1 MTDAPSAA
9 VARSRRITYRD
20 ALREAMAG
28 EMRRDPSVFLIGED
42 IGESGG
48 QHRVSEGLL
57 AEFGPDRVVDAPV
70 AEQGFTGLA
79 VGAAFAGLRPVVEM
93 MCWSFGLLALDHI
106 VNSAAKSRYMSGGA
120 LGVPIVLRGPDG
132 PAARLGAQ
140 HSQSLAAWLAH
151 VPGLKVVAPSNAAD
165 AYGLLVA
172 AIRDPDPV
180 LVLEHDQLYAQEGDV
195 GERDLLPALGK
206 AAVVRSGRD
215 VTIVAYSRATATV
228 LEAAPLLADKGISVE
243 VVDLRSLRP
252 LDMATVLASLAKTRR
267 LVVVEESWPICSVG
281 SEICS
286 RVAGEAFSLLAA
298 GPVKVSGADVPMP
311 YAANLERLA
320 VPNAADVVAAVERLC
335 YRSPVASD

>member
-1 MTDAPSAA
+1 MAEAA
-9 VARSRRITYRD
+9 SPAATRPRRLTYRD
-20 ALREAMAG
+20 ALREAMAV
-28 EMRRDPSVFLIGED
+28 EMRRDPRVFLIGED
-42 IGESGG
+42 IGECGG

-57 AEFGPDRVVDAPV
+57 AEFGAGRVVDAPV

-106 VNSAAKSRYMSGGA
+106 VNSAAKTRYMSGGA

-140 HSQSLAAWLAH
+140 HSQSVAAMLAH

-180 LVLEHDQLYAQEGDV
+180 LVLEHEQLYAHEGDV
-195 GERDLLPALGK
+195 AEWDAVPALGR
-206 AAVVRSGRD
+206 AAVVRGGRD
-215 VTIVAYSRATATV
+215 VTVVAYSHATLTA
-228 LEAAPLLADKGISVE
+228 LEAASRLADKGISVE

-252 LDMATVLASLAKTRR
+252 LDMPAVLGSLAKTRR
-267 LVVVEESWPICSVG
+267 LVVVEEGWPACSVG

-286 RVAGEAFSLLAA
+286 RVATEAFGLLAA

-320 VPNAADVVAAVERLC
+320 VPDACDVVAAVERLC